1 VTSDV
6 LAAAIAGYAGLR
18 ISEFALNII
27 SDARGV
33 PTPTWSSL
41 WRSVSVAVVVC
52 IYSVLGLGLPW
63 VNPVM
68 LPAVGLALFLVRVDD
83 YLLVRSDE
91 SVRNIVR
98 RR

>member
-6 LAAAIAGYAGLR
+6 LAAAIAGYAGIR
-18 ISEFALNII
+18 ISEFVLSSIAEV
-27 SDARGV
+27 RGV
-33 PTPTWSSL
+33 PTETWSSL
-41 WRSVSVAVVVC
+41 WRSVTMAVVVC

-63 VNPVM
+63 INTAM
-68 LPAVGLALFLVRVDD
+68 LPAVGLAFFLVRVDD